1 VLAEAGVVDDLVVH
15 HTGHAGQRSR
25 GASRLLDEP
34 DAVWTLTRDADEGT
48 GEFSPLEPIRYISV
62 YGRDV
67 EMQPESLTFD
77 ATTRALKLT
86 GRGKAETRADQK
98 SETILAAFN
107 GVPMTKA
114 ALKKKLTG
122 NGQKNGWLIDDMVND
137 GLLAEV
143 GKTTTNFTLLLPTN
157 QLEAS

>member
-1 VLAEAGVVDDLVVH
+1 LVVH

-77 ATTRALKLT
+77 VSTRALKLT

-98 SETILAAFN
+98 SEAILAAFN

-122 NGQKNGWLIDDMVND
+122 NDQKNGYLIDEMLEE
-137 GLLAEV
+137 GLLTKV
-143 GKTTTNFTLLLPTN
+143 SKTANGYFLMLPTI
-157 QLEAS
+157 QMEAS

>member
-1 VLAEAGVVDDLVVH
+1 VLAEAGVTDDLVVH

-98 SETILAAFN
+98 SEAILTAFN

-122 NGQKNGWLIDDMVND
+122 NDQKNGYLIDEMLEE
-137 GLLAEV
+137 GLLTKV
-143 GKTTTNFTLLLPTN
+143 SKTSNGYFLMLPTI
-157 QLEAS
+157 QMEAS